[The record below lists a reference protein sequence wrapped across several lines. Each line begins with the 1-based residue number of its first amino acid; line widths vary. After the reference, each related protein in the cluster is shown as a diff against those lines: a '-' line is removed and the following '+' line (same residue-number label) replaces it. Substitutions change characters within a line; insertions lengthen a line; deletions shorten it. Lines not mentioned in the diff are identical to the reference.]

1 MSGTLTDVHTELE
14 KHVDERYKKGASSYF
29 KEEVNYVGVRTPV
42 VRKIAKKYFK
52 QVKKLGKEEVF
63 KLAEELLERGTM
75 EEGIIAFSWVYGMRT
90 DFQEDD
96 LVIFKRWILDHV
108 HNWAHTDD
116 FCTHAVGYLL
126 YTYPTLLE
134 EIKTWPESKNRWL
147 RRASAVSLIYSVKQ
161 RKYLQ
166 VVFQVARDLIGDKE
180 DLVQKGY
187 GWSLKVAADV
197 YPSEVFD
204 FVMKNKESMSRTALR
219 YAIEKMPE
227 DLKHQAMER

>member
-1 MSGTLTDVHTELE
+1 MSGTISHIHKELE
-14 KHVDERYKKGASSYF
+14 KHVDERYRNGASAYF
-29 KEEVNYVGVRTPV
+29 KEEVNYIGVRTPA
-42 VRKIAKKYFK
+42 VRKIAKKHFK

-75 EEGIIAFSWVYGMRT
+75 EEGIIAFSWVYGMKT
-90 DFQEDD
+90 DFQAKD
-96 LVIFKRWILDHV
+96 LIIFKRWILEYV

-116 FCTHAVGYLL
+116 FCTNAVGYLV

-134 EIKTWPESKNRWL
+134 EIKMWSQSKNLWL
-147 RRASAVSLIYSVKQ
+147 RRASAVSLIYSLKQ
-161 RKYLQ
+161 KKHLQ
-166 VVFQVARDLIGDKE
+166 VVFQIARDLIDDKE

-187 GWSLKVAADV
+187 GWSLKVAADI
-197 YPSEVFD
+197 YPREVFD

-227 DLKHQAMER
+227 DLRHQAMER